1 MKYTLHYMM
10 MLKVA
15 SLIRL
20 MPIGQGWTIARDF
33 HTWSALSKSTV
44 YRMLP
49 KMVNQGLLELREHKK
64 GERRYREY
72 RITNVG
78 QEFLN
83 SQKELF

>member
-1 MKYTLHYMM
+1 MKYLLHYRL

-20 MPIGQGWTIARDF
+20 MPVGQGWTIARDYA
-33 HTWSALSKSTV
+33 TWSALSKSTV
-44 YRMLP
+44 YRLLP
-49 KMVNQGLLELREHKK
+49 KMVNQGLLEVKESQRGKAK
-64 GERRYREY
+64 RREY

-83 SQKELF
+83 EQKEMF

>member
-15 SLIRL
+15 SLIRQ

-33 HTWSALSKSTV
+33 ITWSALSKSTI

-49 KMVNQGLLELREHKK
+49 KMVNQGLLEVKEHDFGKRK
-64 GERRYREY
+64 RYEY
-72 RITNVG
+72 RITSIG

-83 SQKELF
+83 SQKAMF